1 MFDLEKTRHL
11 AELSK
16 LSFSEE
22 ELFKMTVQMTDIIA
36 LMDEVQK
43 IDKNIPEYTQAAV
56 SYADLRADE
65 AKPSLATGQVLQNA
79 KETKDN
85 SFVVPKVV

>member
-16 LSFSEE
+16 LFFSEE
-22 ELFKMTVQMTDIIA
+22 ELSKMTSQMTDIIA

-65 AKPSLATGQVLQNA
+65 AKPSLATGLP
-79 KETKDN
+79 
-85 SFVVPKVV
+85 SL

>member
-22 ELFKMTVQMTDIIA
+22 ELSKMTSQMTDIIA

-65 AKPSLATGQVLQNA
+65 AKPSLATRQVLKNA

>member
-1 MFDLEKTRHL
+1 MFNLENTRHL

-22 ELFKMTVQMTDIIA
+22 ELSFMTHQMTDIIA

-43 IDKNIPEYTQAAV
+43 IDKNIPEYTQDAV
-56 SYADLRADE
+56 SFAELRADTKAE
-65 AKPSLATGQVLQNA
+65 SLPTQEVLKNA
-79 KETKDN
+79 KQTKEN

>member
-22 ELFKMTVQMTDIIA
+22 ELSKMTAQMTDIIA

-43 IDKNIPEYTQAAV
+43 IDKNIPEYTQTAV
-56 SYADLRADE
+56 SYDDLRADE
-65 AKPSLATGQVLQNA
+65 AKPPLAAGQVLQNA
-79 KETKDN
+79 KEIKDN
-85 SFVVPKVV
+85 SFIVPKVV